1 MIAVLFS
8 FGAGIAGFA
17 LGSMIFGFAGSFQ
30 ISVTLFVLSFGISYV
45 ILGIRTVVCCV
56 ILRKNINKAL
66 AVRNEKGYCDEY
78 YSLLEKQCHKGNYK
92 KRFYSLITYAGEL
105 ADGERLEQAREV
117 VGHIDT
123 SRADRRMVAEYANA
137 FIYICLMSGKYELA
151 NIIARGGQNIL
162 EEYAENSERHSWMH
176 VNEDNGMQLPRL
188 EGLAAAACGDV
199 LVAIGG
205 RGLGTSH
212 AKAYSQ
218 IYVSQDNGL
227 TWSEDGRFYL
237 PAGFNGTGAAAAMA
251 VDNKGFIWII
261 CGGTGEV
268 WRGRLNRMGWADQ
281 KTSFTE

>member
-162 EEYAENSERHSWMH
+162 EEYAEKRCDGGNINHTLGVLEYVFGNLSKAESLFLRAKSQARQLYSKNACDMYLALIYLKTDRKEYAKSI
-176 VNEDNGMQLPRL
+176 VSGLINNIENPRQAQDVKKLMSLVED
-188 EGLAAAACGDV
+188 
-199 LVAIGG
+199 
-205 RGLGTSH
+205 
-212 AKAYSQ
+212 AYG
-218 IYVSQDNGL
+218 I
-227 TWSEDGRFYL
+227 
-237 PAGFNGTGAAAAMA
+237 
-251 VDNKGFIWII
+251 
-261 CGGTGEV
+261 
-268 WRGRLNRMGWADQ
+268 
-281 KTSFTE
+281 